1 MMFPVN
7 GIALILK
14 EICRIRIQNVTTAVD
29 QLVTHYFEPQRKH
42 CKTEIKLS
50 HSFNS

>member
-1 MMFPVN
+1 MMFSVN

-14 EICRIRIQNVTTAVD
+14 ERCRIGVQTVTSAVD

-42 CKTEIKLS
+42 CKREIKFT
-50 HSFNS
+50 HSFNP